1 MGVDENFENFS
12 ANYFIYFQEYV
23 QRSNYTIVECMN
35 EIEIKGG
42 EKEIFSNMRT
52 ILLIQSLEAGG
63 NFENFSTNYFII
75 YGNIINYFRGYVQRS
90 NYTIVECM
98 NEIGIKGEGKE
109 IFFNMRT
116 ILLIQ
121 SLEAGG
127 NFENFSTN
135 YFIIYRNIINY
146 FPKYVQRSNY
156 MIVEC
161 INEIEIKRIALRM
174 SSGMISKMLKRKE
187 RGGKFFSDTRAP

>member
-1 MGVDENFENFS
+1 
-12 ANYFIYFQEYV
+12 
-23 QRSNYTIVECMN
+23 
-35 EIEIKGG
+35 
-42 EKEIFSNMRT
+42 
-52 ILLIQSLEAGG
+52 
-63 NFENFSTNYFII
+63 
-75 YGNIINYFRGYVQRS
+75 
-90 NYTIVECM
+90 M

-135 YFIIYRNIINY
+135 YFIIYGNIINY
-146 FPKYVQRSNY
+146 FPEYVQRLNY

-161 INEIEIKRIALRM
+161 INEIEIKGVTLRM

-187 RGGKFFSDTRAP
+187 REGKFFSDTRAP

>member
-42 EKEIFSNMRT
+42 EKEIFS
-52 ILLIQSLEAGG
+52 
-63 NFENFSTNYFII
+63 
-75 YGNIINYFRGYVQRS
+75 
-90 NYTIVECM
+90 
-98 NEIGIKGEGKE
+98 
-109 IFFNMRT
+109 NMRT

>member
-1 MGVDENFENFS
+1 
-12 ANYFIYFQEYV
+12 
-23 QRSNYTIVECMN
+23 MN

-42 EKEIFSNMRT
+42 EKEIFS
-52 ILLIQSLEAGG
+52 
-63 NFENFSTNYFII
+63 
-75 YGNIINYFRGYVQRS
+75 
-90 NYTIVECM
+90 
-98 NEIGIKGEGKE
+98 
-109 IFFNMRT
+109 NMRT

>member
-12 ANYFIYFQEYV
+12 ANYFIYFQE
-23 QRSNYTIVECMN
+23 
-35 EIEIKGG
+35 
-42 EKEIFSNMRT
+42 
-52 ILLIQSLEAGG
+52 
-63 NFENFSTNYFII
+63 
-75 YGNIINYFRGYVQRS
+75 YVQRS

-121 SLEAGG
+121 SLEVGG

-135 YFIIYRNIINY
+135 YFIIYNLW
-146 FPKYVQRSNY
+146 KYN
-156 MIVEC
+156 
-161 INEIEIKRIALRM
+161 
-174 SSGMISKMLKRKE
+174 
-187 RGGKFFSDTRAP
+187 

>member
-1 MGVDENFENFS
+1 
-12 ANYFIYFQEYV
+12 
-23 QRSNYTIVECMN
+23 MN

-135 YFIIYRNIINY
+135 YFIIYGNIINY